1 MDRIEEIK
9 NGSFTAGDVIWL
21 VSEVERLRAERNSA
35 INEASRLHR
44 RLGSVYDSLS
54 KELHRAALNSDD
66 LYTLLDAIIH
76 QRRGAMT
83 ELNEIHD
90 ILAEGPRLPEGPD
103 ARRGPQLPVPRRLR
117 HGRPHS
123 SFAGC

>member
-21 VSEVERLRAERNSA
+21 VSEVERLRAERNS
-35 INEASRLHR
+35 
-44 RLGSVYDSLS
+44 
-54 KELHRAALNSDD
+54 DD

-90 ILAEGPRLPEGPD
+90 ILAEALGYQKAPTLEEDPNCPCPGAYVTGDHIAVTLAVE
-103 ARRGPQLPVPRRLR
+103 AAKKLR
-117 HGRPHS
+117 PGWRESSQHPGLCTQVFHGE
-123 SFAGC
+123 